1 LIWFFSADHKGD
13 SLMDYIAGNPQ
24 NFDDNPFTKLG
35 SSWVA
40 AEAERQ
46 GITQGQLIEQ
56 LWEFYEQSADIN

>member
-1 LIWFFSADHKGD
+1 
-13 SLMDYIAGNPQ
+13 MDYIAGNPQ